1 MINVIVFLFFCFFFP
16 DGKIATSPKQ
26 ERVEKTEEEETQIY
40 EEWKRKI
47 LENALKAKA
56 VDSWRF

>member
-1 MINVIVFLFFCFFFP
+1 MINVIVFVFLFS

-56 VDSWRF
+56 VDS

>member
-1 MINVIVFLFFCFFFP
+1 MTKKKNWGFA
-16 DGKIATSPKQ
+16 DGNQSTSPKQ
-26 ERVEKTEEEETQIY
+26 VRIEKTEEESTQNY

-56 VDSWRF
+56 VDS

>member
-1 MINVIVFLFFCFFFP
+1 MFDDKSNCLFGFFQMKSFQR
-16 DGKIATSPKQ
+16 APKR
-26 ERVEKTEEEETQIY
+26 ERVEKTEEEETRNY

-56 VDSWRF
+56 VGS

>member
-1 MINVIVFLFFCFFFP
+1 MSCLMIEVIVFLAFFP
-16 DGKIATSPKQ
+16 DGKISTSPKR
-26 ERVEKTEEEETQIY
+26 ERVEKTEEEETKNY

-56 VDSWRF
+56 VDS

>member
-1 MINVIVFLFFCFFFP
+1 LFVFFL
-16 DGKIATSPKQ
+16 DGKISSPTSPKQ
-26 ERVEKTEEEETQIY
+26 ERVEKTKEEETQNY

-56 VDSWRF
+56 VDS